1 MSRLRLAATLS
12 LLSIAALSG
21 CANMYS
27 SESAA
32 VYSKSDMRQI
42 HEVEYGKVLDVKMV
56 KMEGDKSD
64 LLTLGGT
71 ALGGIAGSSV
81 GQGRGSAAGAVIG
94 AIAGGAAGNAI
105 GKGSGRTAYE
115 LTVQTDKGRTISIV
129 QEADVPISDGQ
140 RVKILTGNGT
150 ARVLPM

>member
-1 MSRLRLAATLS
+1 MSRLRFATTLS
-12 LLSIAALSG
+12 LLSIASLSG

-94 AIAGGAAGNAI
+94 AMVGGMAAQSMQRGAT
-105 GKGSGRTAYE
+105 KDAYE

-129 QEADVPISDGQ
+129 QEADVPISAGQ

>member
-1 MSRLRLAATLS
+1 MSTRLATATLT
-12 LLSIAALSG
+12 LLSVALLGG
-21 CANMYS
+21 CANMYG

-42 HEVEYGKVLDVKMV
+42 QEVEYGKVLDVKVV
-56 KMEGDKSD
+56 KMEGDKND

-71 ALGGIAGSSV
+71 ALGGIAGSSI

-94 AIAGGAAGNAI
+94 AMVGGVAAQSMQRGAT
-105 GKGSGRTAYE
+105 KDAYE
-115 LTVQTDKGRTISIV
+115 LTIHTDKGRTISIV
-129 QEADVPISDGQ
+129 QEADVAISVGQ
-140 RVKILTGNGT
+140 RVKVITGNGT